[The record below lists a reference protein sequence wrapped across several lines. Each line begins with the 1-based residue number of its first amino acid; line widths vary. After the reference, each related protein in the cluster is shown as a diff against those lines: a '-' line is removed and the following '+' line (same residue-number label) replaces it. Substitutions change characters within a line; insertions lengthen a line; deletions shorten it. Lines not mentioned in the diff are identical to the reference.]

1 MGARRSKAPA
11 TQEATLKA
19 LLQKQDWEGLRS
31 ACQTALVQSPRLLAA
46 HRLHGFALSKLRR
59 EEDALVA
66 YAKAIRYWPRD
77 AELLVNYSHY
87 LLELA
92 RNAQAVPLLRT
103 ACELR
108 PEEAKCWIKL
118 SQGCYALQLSE
129 EGFKA
134 AQTAIDKAKTEG
146 ERVNALNLRA
156 IHRRELGQ
164 VREAVEDCEAALKM
178 ASADIVVHSNRMLF
192 LLADPN
198 STPAQQKTAALEY
211 AASFEPALQK
221 NWPDFAA
228 VDPHPWRKLRIGFFS
243 PDLRNHAV
251 MYFVEGLLA
260 MLDRRQFEVWAFH
273 LHPATDHIT
282 ERVKLHADHFVQLSN
297 ISANEQAQAVVDA
310 QIDILIDLA
319 GHTAHNGLL
328 AMALKPAPVQVSW
341 IGFPA
346 TTGLTA
352 IDYKFT
358 DEVTDPADADDQ
370 YSEKLYRLP
379 TLFCCYRPLIR
390 NPLWRYR
397 PDYQVKPSPALA
409 KGYVT
414 FGSCNN
420 LGKLTDEVL
429 SLWGQILQ
437 ANPTSRLLIEGRNFE
452 KPEFEQAYRDRCAAL
467 GIDNERLE
475 LVPLKPANQYLTYH
489 HIDIALDPFPLTGGT
504 TSFDLL
510 WMGVPMVSM
519 EGSSFKSR
527 LSTGILTKLGRSEWL
542 AQTKEQYLAIACQL
556 ASDIPAL
563 NALRG
568 GLRVEMEASVL
579 MREDLFAHYFGEGLR
594 LMWLQW
600 LAQRQCKD
608 DAEAQSALLAQWLQS
623 FPADWQGPPPLQVGV
638 RGGEKL
644 PLTQAHARLLEL
656 LDTAKASGVAT
667 PGKQASVR
675 QNKPHSSWVDVEMLA
690 EQILCAHPHDALAL
704 TALAEIEL
712 AHGNELFA
720 MTYTKYAQ
728 QALVSAHV
736 A

>member
-1 MGARRSKAPA
+1 MQGH
-11 TQEATLKA
+11 TLKS
-19 LLQKQDWEGLRS
+19 LLHQQDWEGLRS
-31 ACQTALVQSPRLLAA
+31 ACHTALRQAPKLLEA

-59 EEDALVA
+59 EEDALSA
-66 YAKAIRYWPRD
+66 YAKAVHHWPRD

-92 RNAQAVPLLRT
+92 RNGQALPLLRT

-108 PEEAKCWIKL
+108 PTEAKCWIKL
-118 SQGCYALQLSE
+118 SQACYALQLSE

-134 AQTAIDKAKTEG
+134 AQRAIDLAKTEG

-164 VREAVEDCEAALKM
+164 VREAIEDCEAALQT
-178 ASADIVVHSNRMLF
+178 ATTDIIVHSNRMLF
-192 LLADPN
+192 LLAEPE
-198 STPAQQKTAALEY
+198 STPAQQKAAALEY
-211 AASFEPALQK
+211 AAAIEPALCK
-221 NWPDFAA
+221 DWPDFREI
-228 VDPHPWRKLRIGFFS
+228 DTQPWRKLRIGFLS

-282 ERVKLHADHFVQLSN
+282 DRVKCHADHFVQLSN
-297 ISANEQAQAVVDA
+297 RSAREQAQAVTNA

-328 AMALKPAPVQVSW
+328 AMALKPAPLQVSW

-346 TTGLTA
+346 TTGLSA

-358 DEVTDPADADDQ
+358 DEVTDPPDADDQ
-370 YSEKLYRLP
+370 YSERLYRLP

-397 PDYQVKPSPALA
+397 SDYQVKVSPALA
-409 KGYVT
+409 NGYVT

-420 LGKLTDEVL
+420 LGKLTDTVL
-429 SLWGQILQ
+429 SLWGRILQ
-437 ANPTSRLLIEGRNFE
+437 ACPTSRLLVEGRNFE
-452 KPEFEQAYRDRCAAL
+452 KPEFEQAYRARCASL
-467 GIDNERLE
+467 GIDPERLD
-475 LVPLKPANQYLTYH
+475 LVPLDPANQYLTYH
-489 HIDIALDPFPLTGGT
+489 RIDIALDPFPLTGGT

-519 EGSSFKSR
+519 EGRSFKSR

-542 AQTKEQYLAIACQL
+542 AHTHEQYLSIACQL
-556 ASDIPAL
+556 ASDISAL
-563 NALRG
+563 NALRS
-568 GLRVEMEASVL
+568 GLRAEMEASVL

-608 DAEAQSALLAQWLQS
+608 DAEAQSTLMSEWFQR
-623 FPADWQGPPPLQVGV
+623 FPAEWQGPPPLLVGV
-638 RGGEKL
+638 QEGERL
-644 PLTQAHARLLEL
+644 PLALAHARLFEL
-656 LDTAKASGVAT
+656 LDRAKSDGTISLREQA
-667 PGKQASVR
+667 PGSK
-675 QNKPHSSWVDVEMLA
+675 KKTSSAWIHVEALA

-712 AHGNELFA
+712 AHGNEMFA

-728 QALVSAHV
+728 QALMSAN
-736 A
+736 AT